1 MIDGYKNYIFA
12 AIFVAAGVA
21 DYFFPALGIQVAGI
35 DTPPEFI
42 TAGIAWGLG
51 RNALK
56 KLEPTKE
63 EGS

>member
-12 AIFVAAGVA
+12 AVFVLAGIA
-21 DYFFPALGIQVAGI
+21 DYFLPELGIQVSGI

-42 TAGIAWGLG
+42 TAGIAWALG

-56 KLEPTKE
+56 KLETST